1 VDSVGRRE
9 SLEHQ
14 GHGEEV
20 RRSLN
25 GRIAARDRL
34 SPKEAEMVVA
44 ARTPPQK
51 RVLQRSKWTGGGQG
65 DAREAAA
72 CLDVAGRVRWGL

>member
-1 VDSVGRRE
+1 VDGVGRRE

-25 GRIAARDRL
+25 GRIATQDRL
-34 SPKEAEMVVA
+34 SPEGGRNGSCGADSTVEKSSPE
-44 ARTPPQK
+44 
-51 RVLQRSKWTGGGQG
+51 TGA
-65 DAREAAA
+65 D
-72 CLDVAGRVRWGL
+72 GRQSG